1 MVRHYFLLQWATSI
15 LRPSES
21 GPSSQIFLF
30 IKWGLALMIHLWL
43 DDTFLKINVSSWKKC
58 HIRSN
63 YCASHQAQDLI
74 KDTLSRRLW
83 LSDLTSKFP
92 ALENIPVLWRWMPFS
107 ACTLKWIDPNQPM
120 SFFPGCS
127 KYPEYHINLFPK
139 NLFRLLTS
147 MNILFIDTA
156 MSIHRLLGDK

>member
-1 MVRHYFLLQWATSI
+1 MLTVYQIPEIKQQQEKKNICLLWSWY
-15 LRPSES
+15 SWDDV
-21 GPSSQIFLF
+21 SQP
-30 IKWGLALMIHLWL
+30 
-43 DDTFLKINVSSWKKC
+43 WKKC

-74 KDTLSRRLW
+74 KDTLSRRIW
-83 LSDLTSKFP
+83 LSDLTSTFP

-107 ACTLKWIDPNQPM
+107 ACTLKWIDPDQPM
-120 SFFPGCS
+120 SFFPGCA

-147 MNILFIDTA
+147 VNILFIDTA
-156 MSIHRLLGDK
+156 MSIHRLLGDKQEDCQ